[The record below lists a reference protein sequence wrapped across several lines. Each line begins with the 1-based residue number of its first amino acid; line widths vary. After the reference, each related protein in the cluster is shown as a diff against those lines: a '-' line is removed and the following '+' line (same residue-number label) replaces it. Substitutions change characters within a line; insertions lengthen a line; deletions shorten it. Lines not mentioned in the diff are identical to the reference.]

1 VREQLKAYLCNYV
14 IFGEELDYESVD
26 VYEYL
31 YEEPLTAN
39 SLKASLMAIK
49 WLIKKRDVE
58 RADQILEIKYY
69 ESSFW
74 IG

>member
-1 VREQLKAYLCNYV
+1 MREQLKAYLCNYV